1 MVTLIIVII
10 TDEIRDIQVLY
21 RAQNASY
28 QADLGK
34 TCLRGTRTQVLLQ
47 LEKWSQNPQDQRV
60 YWLNG
65 HAGSGKTTIAHTFC
79 ERAFADKQLG
89 ASFFCSRDFVDRSDL
104 LCIFPTLS
112 YQLATQ
118 VPAFRAHVVK
128 TLRSRSHYTL
138 ESLSSQLKE
147 LLIEPLKAS
156 GLATVIAIDAL
167 DECKDDEP
175 ASAILSLLGRYIHE
189 IPLVKFMITGRP
201 EAPIRK
207 GFRLP
212 LMKPITTVFVL
223 HDVEQSQ
230 VDQDITLY
238 FRTRLPELVKDWS
251 DLELPSPWPSDD
263 EIKILTEK
271 AAGLFI
277 FAATAV
283 SLITSIGHEP
293 IKQLALVTCS
303 PTSYVHEGQWG
314 IDELYSKILEG
325 GYGAMSSDPS
335 YFLNLRQVWGCIIT
349 AYNPLTKESLV
360 NLLERDFNVIAASLR
375 LLHSVLLV
383 PDSHSAF
390 IRIYHKSFP
399 DYITDSSRCTD
410 VKFFLD
416 PKVHHAEMAVH
427 CLGMMKRNLK
437 RNICDLPPYTVN
449 KDITS
454 KVKDASVSY
463 ALEYACRFWVK
474 HLCYTKKSSDLL
486 LDSIRD
492 FLKSYQI
499 FWFEVMSLV
508 GDLGRVVY
516 SLKELQTWLH
526 HVSYNNNTVISVL
539 IFYFRLELMSWLHG

>member
-1 MVTLIIVII
+1 M
-10 TDEIRDIQVLY
+10 
-21 RAQNASY
+21 
-28 QADLGK
+28 
-34 TCLRGTRTQVLLQ
+34 
-47 LEKWSQNPQDQRV
+47 
-60 YWLNG
+60 
-65 HAGSGKTTIAHTFC
+65 
-79 ERAFADKQLG
+79 
-89 ASFFCSRDFVDRSDL
+89 
-104 LCIFPTLS
+104 S

-156 GLATVIAIDAL
+156 RLATVIAIDAL
-167 DECKDDEP
+167 DECKDDEH

-189 IPLVKFMITGRP
+189 IPLVKFLITGRP
-201 EAPIRK
+201 EAPIGK
-207 GFRLP
+207 GSRLP

-223 HDVEQSQ
+223 HDVKQSQ

-251 DLELPSPWPSDD
+251 DLELPSPWPSND
-263 EIKILTEK
+263 EIRILTEK

-277 FAATAV
+277 FSATAV

-293 IKQLALVTCS
+293 IKQLALVTSS
-303 PTSYVHEGQWG
+303 PTSYVHEGQWD

-325 GYGAMSSDPS
+325 GYEEMSSDPS

-349 AYNPLTKESLV
+349 AYNPLTKETLA
-360 NLLERDFNVIAASLR
+360 NLFGRDFNVIAASLR

-416 PKVHHAEMAVH
+416 PKVHHAEMAIY

-437 RNICDLPPYTVN
+437 VT
-449 KDITS
+449 
-454 KVKDASVSY
+454 
-463 ALEYACRFWVK
+463 
-474 HLCYTKKSSDLL
+474 
-486 LDSIRD
+486 
-492 FLKSYQI
+492 FLHI
-499 FWFEVMSLV
+499 L
-508 GDLGRVVY
+508 
-516 SLKELQTWLH
+516 
-526 HVSYNNNTVISVL
+526 
-539 IFYFRLELMSWLHG
+539 